1 MGGIHKYDLTPD
13 VTHLIVGD
21 YNTAKYR
28 HVAKERPD
36 IKPMAAGW
44 IEAVRRLWV
53 EDQYIDFAALEKAW
67 MLQPFESSG
76 GIPSSPNPAERE
88 RQRLVCC
95 LTGFE
100 DSLSPSLPLRLAI
113 NRI

>member
-21 YNTAKYR
+21 YSTAKYR

-36 IKPMAAGW
+36 IKPMGAGW
-44 IEAVRRLWV
+44 VEAVQRLWV
-53 EDQYIDFAALEKAW
+53 EDQEIDFAALENSWK
-67 MLQPFESSG
+67 LQTFEAGG
-76 GIPSSPNPAERE
+76 GIPNSSNPAERE

-100 DSLSPSLPLRLAI
+100 DSPFPSLASVTRL
-113 NRI
+113 

>member
-1 MGGIHKYDLTPD
+1 MGGVHRYDLTPD
-13 VTHLIVGD
+13 VTHLIVGK
-21 YNTAKYR
+21 YSTAKYR

-44 IEAVRRLWV
+44 VEAVRRLWV
-53 EDQYIDFAALEKAW
+53 EDQEIDMAALEETWKLRA
-67 MLQPFESSG
+67 FESGG
-76 GIPSSPNPAERE
+76 GIPNSPNPADHE

-100 DSLSPSLPLRLAI
+100 DSPSLSG
-113 NRI
+113 